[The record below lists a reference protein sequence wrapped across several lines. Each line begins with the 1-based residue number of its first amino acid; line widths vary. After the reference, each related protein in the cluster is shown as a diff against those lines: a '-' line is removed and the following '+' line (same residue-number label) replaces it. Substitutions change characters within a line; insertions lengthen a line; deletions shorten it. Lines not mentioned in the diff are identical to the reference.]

1 MKATV
6 FPEPNSVAVAD
17 LPDPEIVDPTD
28 AILRVTTAGVCGSDL
43 HILHGLGGA
52 PDPSFAIGH
61 EMVGIV
67 EEVGAA
73 VQGID
78 VGERYLAAM
87 FTACGRCPACVRG
100 EHTACRRLGIFGTG
114 SFDAG
119 LPGTENL
126 PGGQAE
132 YVRVP
137 LAEMTLSPVP
147 EHVADEDILPVGDI
161 LATAYTVFE
170 ATSVSRGETVVVVG
184 AGPVGQLAVM
194 CGELFGAARVLCVD
208 LVAERLAE
216 AERAGAIPIDAANE
230 PIAQILELTGGQ
242 GADVAIEAV
251 GADASLVTA
260 FRSLRMGGRLGVIG
274 IGGPTQFPAE
284 AWEVFAKRISIIP
297 ILGNPYRWRDPL
309 TQLVASGRLK
319 PSRVISGHRA
329 LTEAATAY
337 QDFEAK
343 RVTKLVLKP

>member
-1 MKATV
+1 
-6 FPEPNSVAVAD
+6 
-17 LPDPEIVDPTD
+17 
-28 AILRVTTAGVCGSDL
+28 
-43 HILHGLGGA
+43 
-52 PDPSFAIGH
+52 
-61 EMVGIV
+61 MVGIV
-67 EEVGAA
+67 EEVGEA
-73 VQGID
+73 VQGIE
-78 VGERYLAAM
+78 VGERYLSAM

-119 LPGTENL
+119 LPGTQNL

-147 EHVADEDILPVGDI
+147 DHVSDEDILPVGDI

-170 ATSVSRGETVVVVG
+170 ATSVSRGETVVIVG

-208 LVAERLAE
+208 MVPERLAE
-216 AERAGAIPIDAANE
+216 AERAGAIPINGAED
-230 PIAQILELTGGQ
+230 PIAQIMELTDG

-251 GADASLVTA
+251 GADASLRTA
-260 FRSLRMGGRLGVIG
+260 YQSVRMGGRLGVIG
-274 IGGPTQFPAE
+274 IGGPTEFPAP

-297 ILGNPYRWRDPL
+297 ILGNPYRWRDAL
-309 TQLVASGRLK
+309 TQLVSSGRLK
-319 PSRVISGHRA
+319 PSRVITGQRSLADAPG
-329 LTEAATAY
+329 AY
-337 QDFEAK
+337 EDFEAK